1 MIKILGFIGA
11 PGLRFVAILGR
22 LGLFLIKTFAI
33 GLTPPF
39 YLRATLKQF
48 CEVGYFS
55 LPVVALTAIFT
66 GMVLALQSY
75 TGFSRFA
82 AEEAVPNVV
91 ALSMTRELGPVLTGL
106 MVTARVGAAMTA
118 QIGTMRVSEQID
130 ALIALATDPF
140 KYLIIPRLVATAL
153 ALPLLVLV
161 ADILGIMGGALVAVY
176 KLGFNSDLY
185 MANSWNFIQW
195 SDISSGLIKATVFGF
210 IIAFMGCYHGYNS
223 KRGAAGVATAVTYA
237 VVSSS
242 VLILFANYILTG
254 LFFSGGIR

>member
-1 MIKILGFIGA
+1 MNALGFIGA
-11 PGLRFVAILGR
+11 PILRFVAILGR
-22 LGLFLIKTFAI
+22 LGLFLWRSLAD
-33 GLTPPF
+33 GLAPPF
-39 YLRATLKQF
+39 YLRAALRQF
-48 CEVGYFS
+48 GEVGYFS
-55 LPVVALTAIFT
+55 LPVVALTAVFT

-130 ALIALATDPF
+130 ALVALATDPF
-140 KYLIIPRLVATAL
+140 KYLIMPRLVATTL

-161 ADILGIMGGALVAVY
+161 ADILGILGGVLVGVY
-176 KLGFNSDLY
+176 KLGFNADLY
-185 MANSWNFIQW
+185 MANSWHFIQW
-195 SDISSGLIKATVFGF
+195 SDVGSGLMKAAVFGF

-223 KRGAAGVATAVTYA
+223 KRGAAGVAAAVTYA

-242 VLILFANYILTG
+242 VLILFANYMLTG
-254 LFFSGGIR
+254 LFFTDNQ